1 METISITN
9 QGAQVQL
16 LPTGNGDLDGNNIV
30 NGEIAYYGCADSAL
44 TTAITG
50 NLRRNHSKRKVPMRG
65 PGSIGS
71 AGEKTLE
78 RQFIQV
84 GESRLSGTVKKG
96 QT

>member
-44 TTAITG
+44 TKITG
-50 NLRRNHSKRKVPMRG
+50 APSK
-65 PGSIGS
+65 I
-71 AGEKTLE
+71 
-78 RQFIQV
+78 
-84 GESRLSGTVKKG
+84 
-96 QT
+96 